1 MKIGLFLTDE
11 LWSGIELKDHTSHDE
26 IVEAAQA
33 SINAMNNFP
42 EAEVPEYQQSGGPY
56 RSFRAFRQLPVSAFR
71 QGVIRRKNI
80 LAINPD
86 VASLGV
92 QADSINLRG
101 PEINKR
107 IQQIRLKSKKTGR

>member
-1 MKIGLFLTDE
+1 MAPFLTDE

-42 EAEVPEYQQSGGPY
+42 EVEVPEYQQSGGPY
-56 RSFRAFRQLPVSAFR
+56 RSFRAFRQLPAFR
-71 QGVIRRKNI
+71 QVVIRRKNT

-86 VASLGV
+86 VASFAK
-92 QADSINLRG
+92 QADSINQRG
-101 PEINKR
+101 PEINRR
-107 IQQIRLKSKKTGR
+107 IQQTRMKSKKTGR